1 MLASRPQ
8 GGPSPILEAVLK
20 RLSWLLPV
28 LFLSSAVAAQD
39 PRAPQPRTAQPR
51 MPESFTPP
59 SGLCRLWISGVPASQ
74 QPAPTDCASAI
85 RNRPSNASV
94 IFGPQRR
101 GESKEMRPFNGR
113 AGQSSMRQF
122 APEDRQSDA
131 RQPDARSTDTRQPEA
146 RAPESRQPE
155 ARPVQSR
162 EDVRARAP
170 ERTPDRAPEPAV
182 KAVKRKPE
190 KPQ

>member
-1 MLASRPQ
+1 
-8 GGPSPILEAVLK
+8 
-20 RLSWLLPV
+20 
-28 LFLSSAVAAQD
+28 
-39 PRAPQPRTAQPR
+39 
-51 MPESFTPP
+51 MPDSFTPP

-94 IFGPQRR
+94 VFGPQRR
-101 GESKEMRPFNGR
+101 GDSKEMRPFKGR
-113 AGQSSMRQF
+113 AGQTPMRQF

-131 RQPDARSTDTRQPEA
+131 RQPDARSTET
-146 RAPESRQPE
+146 RQPE
-155 ARPVQSR
+155 ARPVQPR
-162 EDVRARAP
+162 EEVRG
-170 ERTPDRAPEPAV
+170 RTPDRAPEPAV

>member
-1 MLASRPQ
+1 MFW
-8 GGPSPILEAVLK
+8 I
-20 RLSWLLPV
+20 LPV

-39 PRAPQPRTAQPR
+39 PRAQQPR

-94 IFGPQRR
+94 VFGPQRR
-101 GESKEMRPFNGR
+101 DESREMRPFTGR
-113 AGQSSMRQF
+113 AGQSPTRRLV
-122 APEDRQSDA
+122 PEDRPMDA
-131 RQPDARSTDTRQPEA
+131 RQPDARQPDVRSAET
-146 RAPESRQPE
+146 RQPE
-155 ARPVQSR
+155 ARPVQPREEVRSR
-162 EDVRARAP
+162 P
-170 ERTPDRAPEPAV
+170 PDRAPEPAV